1 MKPQQYRVVRKER
14 SGNIY
19 FINIDPA
26 QSEDY
31 LMYDGN
37 PGEVDINR
45 IYDRSELVIV
55 NGMATLNELHT
66 KRLTIKQMA
75 KFAGF

>member
-1 MKPQQYRVVRKER
+1 MKPQKYRVVRKER

-19 FINIDPA
+19 FINTNPEVT
-26 QSEDY
+26 EDY
-31 LMYDGN
+31 LLYDGN
-37 PGEVDINR
+37 PHEVDVDR
-45 IYDRSELVIV
+45 IYDSSELVIV

-66 KRLTIKQMA
+66 KRMTIKQMA